1 MLTIDFSNAFNTADR
16 KLLLQKVFEK
26 SPLVSNWAN
35 WSYSQHSFLFV
46 RSTHEMSCKGV
57 KQGDPLGPYYLCLV
71 LDELVK
77 AINERFNDLN
87 LHVWYL
93 DDGTI
98 ICPSESVKDVLE
110 FIADFTPTLGLVM
123 NRQKCYVYA
132 PTFQPEW
139 HDLPPEIQKSTEGI
153 VVLGTPV
160 GKHEYIA
167 AFAEEKADQLIAAID
182 LLPEINNKQSELLLV
197 RACFGNAKFT
207 HLTNTIDP
215 GILAEAL
222 SKIDY
227 KVQRIP
233 EGCIGY
239 TFKNKSHG
247 LGGIS
252 SDNIR
257 DLWSLPRSFGGFAL
271 PELLP
276 LANINFISSILS
288 TKDLQIIIS
297 GKSRPHPD
305 LPNLNIDHE
314 KLSDIASTAQ
324 GHQIQKKLTL
334 IYNQKLHAKIFAN
347 ADYRSKALLTSRQ
360 ISGSQNWLY
369 VFPSEYKGTKFD
381 STDFCALL
389 RYNSGLPFEH
399 CPTFCCECNN
409 RQDPYGD
416 HALSCKSTGASISK
430 HDDLCDTIATGCE
443 NGAFQI
449 DKEMSL
455 DGTTTKHDQKNQ
467 RREIKNRGGDIVIK
481 KYEGGKDL
489 YVDVTVVNPLCQT
502 YIDDAQKPLGAC
514 KKRIEEKKTK
524 YKNVIGGKWFEPM
537 VVESLGGWSSNS
549 YPIFKRIAQR
559 SAPRKNITYSA
570 ALKDLSTKLSVS
582 LQKSNGAMLSRRV
595 LAP

>member
-1 MLTIDFSNAFNTADR
+1 
-16 KLLLQKVFEK
+16 
-26 SPLVSNWAN
+26 
-35 WSYSQHSFLFV
+35 
-46 RSTHEMSCKGV
+46 MSCKGV
-57 KQGDPLGPYYLCLV
+57 KQGDPLGPYYFCLV

-77 AINERFNDLN
+77 AINERFKALN

-139 HDLPPEIQKSTEGI
+139 DDLPPEIQKSTEGI
-153 VVLGTPV
+153 VILGTPV

-167 AFAEEKADQLIAAID
+167 AFAEEKVDQLIEAID

-207 HLTNTIDP
+207 HLTNTVDP

-222 SKIDY
+222 SKLDY

-239 TFKNKSHG
+239 TFNNKNHG

-252 SDNIR
+252 SDEIR

-297 GKSRPHPD
+297 GRCRPHPD
-305 LPNLNIDHE
+305 LPNLDMDHE
-314 KLSDIASTAQ
+314 KLSNLAATVN

-334 IYNQKLHAKIFAN
+334 TYNLKLHDKVYAKAN
-347 ADYRSKALLTSRQ
+347 PRMKALLNSRK
-360 ISGSQNWLY
+360 ISGSQGWLY
-369 VFPSEYKGTKFD
+369 AFPT
-381 STDFCALL
+381 
-389 RYNSGLPFEH
+389 
-399 CPTFCCECNN
+399 
-409 RQDPYGD
+409 Q
-416 HALSCKSTGASISK
+416 
-430 HDDLCDTIATGCE
+430 
-443 NGAFQI
+443 
-449 DKEMSL
+449 M
-455 DGTTTKHDQKNQ
+455 
-467 RREIKNRGGDIVIK
+467 
-481 KYEGGKDL
+481 
-489 YVDVTVVNPLCQT
+489 
-502 YIDDAQKPLGAC
+502 
-514 KKRIEEKKTK
+514 
-524 YKNVIGGKWFEPM
+524 
-537 VVESLGGWSSNS
+537 
-549 YPIFKRIAQR
+549 IFVRF
-559 SAPRKNITYSA
+559 
-570 ALKDLSTKLSVS
+570 
-582 LQKSNGAMLSRRV
+582 
-595 LAP
+595 